1 MVENIIGVLAA
12 VIGTVGFSFMLRLR
26 KERLPVIAI
35 STALC
40 YSIYLLCVHF
50 EIADLM
56 ANFIAALFAAFAS
69 EFLAKYIKA
78 PVTVFLTPTILP
90 LVPGSSL
97 YYTIEAFFQGDL
109 KKALKYFSALGR
121 TIGAILLAIV
131 VVNTI
136 MKCIRNYQNMKA
148 QKNHR

>member
-1 MVENIIGVLAA
+1 
-12 VIGTVGFSFMLRLR
+12 
-26 KERLPVIAI
+26 
-35 STALC
+35 
-40 YSIYLLCVHF
+40 
-50 EIADLM
+50 M
-56 ANFIAALFAAFAS
+56 ANFIDALFAAFAA
-69 EFLAKYIKA
+69 EFLAKFIKA

-109 KKALKYFSALGR
+109 KNALLYFSALGR

-131 VVNTI
+131 IVNTI
-136 MKCIRNYQNMKA
+136 MKCIRNYQNMVT